1 MGSKWEPG
9 LWPAITPEQHPSPL
23 RLKQSSWRRPLPQ
36 HPRDQ
41 HGAASGL
48 DSAAPR
54 AERASKRTHQVF
66 HPKALG
72 RPHLP
77 THPMEGQADTRIT
90 HPMEGQTD
98 PPPTPTTH
106 LHSARPHPP
115 YAHSLRG
122 PTAPTGSP
130 TGRPRCPGTPP
141 HPATRAPSL
150 VRRQPPPG
158 RPQPGR
164 TPKKKQQ
171 QLSLF

>member
-98 PPPTPTTH
+98 PPPPRPLTCTAH
-106 LHSARPHPP
+106 ARILLISNIP
-115 YAHSLRG
+115 YFF
-122 PTAPTGSP
+122 
-130 TGRPRCPGTPP
+130 
-141 HPATRAPSL
+141 
-150 VRRQPPPG
+150 
-158 RPQPGR
+158 
-164 TPKKKQQ
+164 K
-171 QLSLF
+171 